1 MCVCVCVCPGCSN
14 KLHLYILVAN
24 WRLLVVKVI
33 TCTSGKVVGHFFTSF
48 STYAVPSVYYAVIAC
63 EVYICDELLH

>member
-1 MCVCVCVCPGCSN
+1 MCVCVCVCVSRTL
-14 KLHLYILVAN
+14 KQTTLVLVAN